1 MYNMKNIYS
10 LLLLF
15 AILISSSCSN
25 GQSSNQNFNL
35 DAQSFKKALSSESE
49 INILDVRTP
58 GEFSQ
63 GHIQNAI
70 NINWNGNNF
79 ESETDKLDKSKPI
92 YVYCLSG
99 GRSSSAASFL
109 RNNGFS
115 EVYELVGGVM
125 SWRNNNLPLTTD
137 NTTKQTVKEITS
149 TDFLTLLDDE
159 KYVLIDFYAEWCGP
173 CKKMKPFL
181 DEISKEK
188 ANEVKIVRIDVD
200 KNPTLA
206 KEMNIEGLPTL
217 HLYKNK
223 KLKWNK
229 LGFATKEEMLEQLK

>member
-1 MYNMKNIYS
+1 MKNLFSIT
-10 LLLLF
+10 LLF
-15 AILISSSCSN
+15 AILFSTSCTN
-25 GQSSNQNFNL
+25 GQNSNQNFNL
-35 DAQSFKKALSSESE
+35 DAQSFQNALLSESE

-63 GHIQNAI
+63 GHIQNAL

-79 ESETDKLDKSKPI
+79 ESETAKLDKSKPI

-137 NTTKQTVKEITS
+137 NMVKKNVKEMTKA
-149 TDFLTLLDDE
+149 DFLALLEEE
-159 KYVLIDFYAEWCGP
+159 KFVLIDFYAEWCGP
-173 CKKMKPFL
+173 CKKMKPYL
-181 DEISKEK
+181 DEISNEK
-188 ANEVKIVRIDVD
+188 AYEVKIVRIDVD

-223 KLKWNK
+223 ELKWNK